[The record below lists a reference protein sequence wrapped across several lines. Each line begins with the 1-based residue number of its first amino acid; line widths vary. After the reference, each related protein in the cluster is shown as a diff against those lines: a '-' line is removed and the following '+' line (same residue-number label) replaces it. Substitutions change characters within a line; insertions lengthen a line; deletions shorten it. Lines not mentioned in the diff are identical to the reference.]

1 MLPSVVPHELG
12 SVNATVKV
20 GNGLTVMVPSPGV
33 LEQPVDVDVKTMS
46 AVPSETPV
54 TTPPFVM
61 VATLGLLLVQVPL
74 VAGAKFKVAPSQT
87 TPPEGIVT
95 VGKEFTVTVLVA
107 VAFGQPPVPVTV

>member
-1 MLPSVVPHELG
+1 MLPSVAPQELG

-54 TTPPFVM
+54 TTPPFVI
-61 VATLGLLLVQVPL
+61 VATLTSLLAHVPP
-74 VAGAKFKVAPSQT
+74 VAGVTFKVAPSQRI
-87 TPPEGIVT
+87 PLDGMVT
-95 VGKEFTVTVLVA
+95 VVEDLRLLFVLL
-107 VAFGQPPVPVTV
+107 